1 MLIFSLHYPH
11 CTDGR
16 LRNAFRHT
24 IKNVMRII
32 VEVITQVDGKEKYK
46 LFSVP
51 KRANTVNSQRIR
63 TAQIPSIVSAAGS
76 VE

>member
-1 MLIFSLHYPH
+1 
-11 CTDGR
+11 
-16 LRNAFRHT
+16 
-24 IKNVMRII
+24 MRII